1 MANKLKLKISL
12 RDLCIVKVKHKT
24 VNSDDTGALLEN
36 DFNGKKSFR
45 DNVAWFVHIVDI
57 TH

>member
-45 DNVAWFVHIVDI
+45 DNVA
-57 TH
+57 